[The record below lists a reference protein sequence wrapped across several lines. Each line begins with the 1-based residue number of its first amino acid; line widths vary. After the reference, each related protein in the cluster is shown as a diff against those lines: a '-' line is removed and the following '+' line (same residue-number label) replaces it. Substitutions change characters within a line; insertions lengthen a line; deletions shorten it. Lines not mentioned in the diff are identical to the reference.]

1 MMTRDEFFRA
11 LLCAAKEA
19 GADEAEAYYA
29 GDESFRA
36 LASKGEIE
44 DYSVNAAG
52 GLSLRVL
59 KNGRMGSAFTEALDE
74 EAIPMLVKNALASA
88 ALIDDADEQ
97 FIFAGSPEYQQI
109 DCTGN
114 PGTPEERI
122 AMALK
127 IERAAREMDPR
138 VTETSLGTGVETE
151 RSVVRLMNTRGLD
164 LSHTSDMSVCMVG
177 VIAREGERAT
187 TGDSF
192 AFANSLSALD
202 ADKVCR
208 EAVEEAVFML
218 PAAPCASGAR
228 PAIFRNTCMVSLL
241 ATFSSVFSAEAA
253 QKGLS
258 LLKGRE
264 GEKIAADC
272 VTLVDD
278 PLMQGG
284 VGSRPFDGEGVA
296 TYRKE
301 VISGGVLT
309 TLLHNLKTA
318 KKAGCVSTGNAAR
331 GGYASPTMGIAPMNF
346 HFLPGEDDLD
356 ALCAKMGDGIV
367 ITDVSGLHAGA
378 NAVSGDF
385 SLLAQGYLVENGK
398 KAQPVEQ
405 VTVAGNFFD
414 VLKNIVAVGSDLK
427 FPGGVGS
434 PSVWVKEI
442 SLAGK

>member
-11 LLCAAKEA
+11 LLRAAKEA
-19 GADEAEAYYA
+19 GADEAEAYFA
-29 GDESFRA
+29 EDESFRA
-36 LASKGEIE
+36 LASKGQID
-44 DYSVNAAG
+44 DYSVNTAG
-52 GLSLRVL
+52 GVSLRVL
-59 KNGRMGSAFTEALDE
+59 KDGRMGSSFTEALDE
-74 EAIPMLVKNALASA
+74 EAIPMLVNNALASA
-88 ALIDDADEQ
+88 ALIDDEDEQ

-109 DCTGN
+109 DCTGD

-127 IERAAREMDPR
+127 IEREAREIDPH
-138 VTETSLGTGVETE
+138 VTETTLGTGVETE
-151 RSVVRLMNTRGLD
+151 RTTIRLMNTRGLD
-164 LSHTSDMSVCMVG
+164 LSHTADMSVCMAG
-177 VIAREGERAT
+177 VVARDGSRAT

-202 ADKVCR
+202 AEKICR

-218 PAAPCASGAR
+218 PAAPCASGAM

-241 ATFSSVFSAEAA
+241 STFSGVFSAEAA

-264 GEKIAADC
+264 GEKIAAEC

-278 PLMQGG
+278 PLMKGG
-284 VGSRPFDGEGVA
+284 AASRPFDGEGVA
-296 TYRKE
+296 TRRKE
-301 VISGGVLT
+301 VISHGTLT

-318 KKAGCVSTGNAAR
+318 KKAGCESTGNAAR
-331 GGYASPTMGIAPMNF
+331 GGYASPAMGIAPMNF
-346 HFLPGEDDLD
+346 HFQPGEDDLD
-356 ALCAKMGDGIV
+356 ALCAKMGRGIV

-385 SLLAQGYLVENGK
+385 SLLAQGYLVEDGK

-405 VTVAGNFFD
+405 VTVAGNFFE
-414 VLKNIVAVGSDLK
+414 VLKNVVAVGSDLK

-434 PSVWVKEI
+434 PSVWVREI
-442 SLAGK
+442 SVAGK